1 MCQEKYFQEFRRAL
15 SETRLQPY
23 LDSTPN
29 GDEAQ
34 ACGLYLRNLSL
45 CESLYPVLHGT
56 EVALRNSIH
65 DAASAEFGD
74 EFWFKSQLTG
84 YEKKRIDEID
94 EKITELKVQATPGR
108 YIAECSFGF
117 WVNLFSGTYEQILWR
132 KLIRDV
138 FPHAPVHLRK
148 RKAIR
153 SRLDRIRRLRNR
165 VFHHESIWRL
175 PDLEQRHDEIL
186 ETISWVSPAMLAAT
200 RLLDRFDSVYTRGA
214 RHYAAEL
221 DSIAQNWSA

>member
-1 MCQEKYFQEFRRAL
+1 M
-15 SETRLQPY
+15 
-23 LDSTPN
+23 
-29 GDEAQ
+29 
-34 ACGLYLRNLSL
+34 
-45 CESLYPVLHGT
+45 CESLYPALQGI
-56 EVALRNSIH
+56 EVALRNSVN

-94 EKITELKVQATPGR
+94 EKITESKVKATPGR
-108 YIAECSFGF
+108 YIAECNFGF

-153 SRLDRIRRLRNR
+153 SRLNHIRRLRNR
-165 VFHHESIWRL
+165 VFHHEPVWHL
-175 PDLEQRHDEIL
+175 PDLEQRHQEIL
-186 ETISWVSPAMLAAT
+186 ETIGWISPAMLATT
-200 RLLDRFDSVYTRGA
+200 RLLDRFDSVYTSGA
-214 RHYAAEL
+214 QSYQKEL
-221 DSIAQNWSA
+221 DSLAQNWAL